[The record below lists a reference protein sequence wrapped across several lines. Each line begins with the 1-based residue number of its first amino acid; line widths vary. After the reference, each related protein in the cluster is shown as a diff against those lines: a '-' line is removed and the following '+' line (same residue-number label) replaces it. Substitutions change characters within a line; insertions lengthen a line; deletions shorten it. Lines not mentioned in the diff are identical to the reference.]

1 MIMMNDDA
9 EDDHDSKSDDD
20 DDDYDAD
27 DLDFDDDDDDDD
39 DDEIDR
45 RGDGCPVLIDT
56 VEERGEPVLLHL
68 DIIISLV
75 RILLNLLYILGEA

>member
-1 MIMMNDDA
+1 MLSITCSMMMRIVGGD
-9 EDDHDSKSDDD
+9 KK
-20 DDDYDAD
+20 Y
-27 DLDFDDDDDDDD
+27 FDDDDDDDD

>member
-1 MIMMNDDA
+1 MLSITCSMMMRIVGGD
-9 EDDHDSKSDDD
+9 KK
-20 DDDYDAD
+20 Y
-27 DLDFDDDDDDDD
+27 FDDDDDDDD

-45 RGDGCPVLIDT
+45 RGDGCPVLSDT